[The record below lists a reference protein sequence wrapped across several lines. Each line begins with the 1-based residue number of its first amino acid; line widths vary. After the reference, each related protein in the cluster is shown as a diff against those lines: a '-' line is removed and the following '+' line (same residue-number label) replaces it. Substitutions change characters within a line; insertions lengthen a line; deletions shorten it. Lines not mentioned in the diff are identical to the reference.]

1 MKKAFKIIIGLLLVL
16 LIFIYIMG
24 LYFFKDRF
32 MPRTF
37 VNGRD
42 FGLTKIS
49 EFEDNYEKLSKNFEL
64 EILAKDKNLS
74 EKITAKEINYKESI
88 GKDFIDQTPFYW
100 PVASLINKDYKL
112 DQKLQYDE
120 EALNEK
126 IANLKA
132 VKGESIPSQDA
143 KVVFDKDE
151 FKIEKEVYGNFIK
164 RDELKNAILGHFA
177 DKKEKLDLEK
187 ENLYLEP
194 NIKKDSDYIKKQLAS
209 YEELF
214 KKKITFDFDDRKEEV
229 TGQGIIAMYSK
240 SDDGSLVLDEEKV
253 AHFVEKL
260 AAKYDTYRTSR
271 IFYASG
277 VGTVKVDG
285 GIYGWLTDRP
295 KTREVVV
302 SALEKNE
309 PVTVKPVYRQDAVSR
324 KIDDIGKTYIEV
336 DLARQKLW
344 YYNNGV
350 MELETNVVTGNP
362 NHGNGTPTGT
372 DRIWSRERDRYLTG
386 ETYRS
391 KVSYWAPINWSGIG
405 LHDASWRGSF
415 GGNIYRSSGSHGCIN
430 IPPAVMK
437 NLYPKTFTGMPVIV
451 YNSAAQKVQDPG
463 PESTVGQRP
472 Q

>member
-1 MKKAFKIIIGLLLVL
+1 MKKAFKIIFGLLLVL

-49 EFEDNYEKLSKNFEL
+49 EFEKNYEDLSRNFEL
-64 EILAKDKNLS
+64 EIISKDKNLND
-74 EKITAKEINYKESI
+74 KITAKEINYIDSI
-88 GKDFIDQTPFYW
+88 GSSFIEQTPFYW
-100 PVASLINKDYKL
+100 PVASLINKNYAVDFDL
-112 DQKLQYDE
+112 HYDE
-120 EALNEK
+120 KALDEK

-132 VKGESIPSQDA
+132 VRGESTPSQDA

-151 FKIEKEVYGNFIK
+151 FKIEKEVYGNIIK
-164 RDELKNAILGHFA
+164 RDELRNAILNHFA
-177 DKKEKLDLEK
+177 DKDEKLDLEE
-187 ENLYLEP
+187 ENLYMEP
-194 NIKKDSDYIKKQLAS
+194 KIKADSDYIKKQLAS

-214 KKKITFDFDDRKEEV
+214 KKRITFDFDDRKEEV

-302 SALEKNE
+302 AALEKNE

-463 PESTVGQRP
+463 PENTVGQRP